1 MQTANTYF
9 NLPNFLIT
17 SIDHYLA
24 THKLEVSRS
33 ALLKLCLTL
42 PVHLTPHDNARAIDM
57 ADSLLRKSNGQ
68 SHSIALRCKHHL
80 QPNTMQT
87 QQICRALIVLGL
99 ADDIVNPTCED
110 TIDN

>member
-9 NLPNFLIT
+9 NLPDYLIS
-17 SIDHYLA
+17 SIDYYLD
-24 THKLEVSRS
+24 HHSLEVSRS

-42 PVHLTPHDNARAIDM
+42 PVKLTPRDNARAIDM
-57 ADSLLRKSNGQ
+57 ADSLIRKSHGR

-80 QPNTMQT
+80 QPKTTQT

-99 ADDIVNPTCED
+99 ANDIIDPTNED
-110 TIDN
+110 TILN